1 MSDRCTFDDA
11 LPRAVTLMQHRFPG
25 IALEDCRFV
34 RDMNGR
40 LFVVVPDHVEERD
53 LAPARPELAEVLG
66 AYSPS
71 VDGGLARF
79 RDTLA
84 GDALKHEPALV
95 HDIAGFGVWLIER
108 RVVGQD
114 WTQSPGPAGV
124 HPPRVVFFSLKG
136 GVGRS
141 TALFLWGR
149 HLASQGR
156 TVLLIDLDLEAPG
169 LGAQLLPADD
179 RPEFGVLD
187 WLVEDLVGNPLA
199 ERMAERMVARTPL
212 SEQPGLYVAPAT
224 GYTTDRYPTE
234 FTAKLARGYLEG
246 GGIGSESSFADRV
259 RRLCGL
265 LEDQVDPDLV
275 LIDSR
280 AGLHETAAATVLHLD
295 ADVLL
300 FAADQP
306 PVWEGYRYLLAQL
319 GLMARTFENR
329 HDDDWR
335 LRLKMVHA
343 KAGEAQWE
351 LDRYLEH
358 SYRLWLDGL
367 YDETPPGADDDR
379 FTFSIGD
386 ETAPHYPLTILSDP
400 RFERFNPLDDLTQVG
415 ETAITASFGAFAAGL
430 EQRILGDTDGSQS
443 VSDGGGSQVS
453 R

>member
-1 MSDRCTFDDA
+1 MSDHCTFDDA
-11 LPRAVTLMQHRFPG
+11 LPRAVVLVQHRFPG
-25 IALEDCRFV
+25 IELEDCRFV

-40 LFVVVPDHVEERD
+40 LFVVVPDGVDEGD
-53 LAPARPELAEVLG
+53 LALARPELTQVLG

-84 GDALKHEPALV
+84 GDVLKYEPALV
-95 HDIAGFGVWLIER
+95 HDIAGSKVWLVER

-114 WTQSPGPAGV
+114 WAQAPEQAGK
-124 HPPRVVFFSLKG
+124 HPPRVAFFSLKG

-149 HLASQGR
+149 HLASQGW

-169 LGAQLLPADD
+169 LGAQLLPQAD

-187 WLVEDLVGNPLA
+187 WLVEDLVDNPLA

-224 GYTTDRYPTE
+224 GHAIDRYPVG

-246 GGIGSESSFADRV
+246 GGIGSGSRFANRV

-265 LEDQVDPDLV
+265 LENQVGPDLV

-300 FAADQP
+300 FATDQP
-306 PVWEGYRYLLAQL
+306 AVWEGYRYLLAQL
-319 GLMARTFENR
+319 GPMARSFR
-329 HDDDWR
+329 GRRDDDWR
-335 LRLKMVHA
+335 LRFKMVHA
-343 KAGEAQWE
+343 KASEAQRD
-351 LDRYLEH
+351 LDHYLGH
-358 SYRLWLDGL
+358 SYELWVNGL
-367 YDETPPGADDDR
+367 YDEDPPGSDEER

-386 ETAPHYPLTILSDP
+386 EAAPHYPLTILADP

-415 ETAITASFGAFAAGL
+415 EMAITASFGAFTTGL
-430 EQRILGDTDGSQS
+430 EQRILGEA
-443 VSDGGGSQVS
+443 DGG
-453 R
+453 